1 MARRGLP
8 FRLARQMLSGEAG
21 EGIGFVVADV
31 LHRSGRV
38 DGPDATQRHD
48 MPGAV
53 LLPPIAGC
61 LPVFVLH
68 RCPAVGE
75 PKGRRRVTAS
85 GDEFEPLGVSNE
97 MPGDPHA
104 RNELVVK
111 RRFVVETEA
120 VTIMADS

>member
-1 MARRGLP
+1 MARRDLP
-8 FRLARQMLSGEAG
+8 FRLARQMLPGKAG

-38 DGPDATQRHD
+38 DGSEAPQRHD

-53 LLPPIAGC
+53 LLSPIAGC

-75 PKGRRRVTAS
+75 PKGRRRVAAGWTT
-85 GDEFEPLGVSNE
+85 VQNE
-97 MPGDPHA
+97 NWQAPGY
-104 RNELVVK
+104 
-111 RRFVVETEA
+111 
-120 VTIMADS
+120 

>member
-1 MARRGLP
+1 MARRDLP
-8 FRLARQMLSGEAG
+8 FRLARQMLPGKAG

-38 DGPDATQRHD
+38 DGSEAPQRHD

-53 LLPPIAGC
+53 LLSPIAGC

-68 RCPAVGE
+68 RRAAVG
-75 PKGRRRVTAS
+75 R
-85 GDEFEPLGVSNE
+85 DEFEPLGVSYE
-97 MPGDPHA
+97 MSCDPYA
-104 RNELVVK
+104 WNELVVK

-120 VTIMADS
+120 LAIVADGMH